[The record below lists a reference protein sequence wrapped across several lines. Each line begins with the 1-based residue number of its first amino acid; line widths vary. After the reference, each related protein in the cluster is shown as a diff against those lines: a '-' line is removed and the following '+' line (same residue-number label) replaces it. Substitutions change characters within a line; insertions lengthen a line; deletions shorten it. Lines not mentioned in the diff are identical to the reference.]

1 MEDMV
6 IIGGGPAGLSAALYT
21 LRGGQRTVVI
31 GKDGG
36 ALWRAAGVEN
46 YFGAPGAPGGRE
58 LVETGRR
65 QVAELGGVFLEEEV
79 TALEWQEIFRITTT
93 ARTLEARSVIL
104 ATGASRATLPIPG
117 LKELEGRGVSYCAV
131 CDAFFYRG
139 KEVAV
144 LGSGPYALHEVED
157 LLPVASR
164 VTLLANGAP
173 LTAEFPP
180 EVAVAA
186 APVARIL
193 GEEKVTGVAF
203 TDGTE
208 LAVDGVF
215 VALGSAG
222 GVELARK
229 LGLPVQNNKITVD
242 ASMATMIPGLF
253 AAGDCVSPIQQA
265 SVAVGQGAIAGLS
278 ALNYLRNHSK

>member
-1 MEDMV
+1 M
-6 IIGGGPAGLSAALYT
+6 
-21 LRGGQRTVVI
+21 
-31 GKDGG
+31 
-36 ALWRAAGVEN
+36 
-46 YFGAPGAPGGRE
+46 GR
-58 LVETGRR
+58 
-65 QVAELGGVFLEEEV
+65 VARL
-79 TALEWQEIFRITTT
+79 
-93 ARTLEARSVIL
+93 
-104 ATGASRATLPIPG
+104 
-117 LKELEGRGVSYCAV
+117 
-131 CDAFFYRG
+131 
-139 KEVAV
+139 
-144 LGSGPYALHEVED
+144 
-157 LLPVASR
+157 
-164 VTLLANGAP
+164 
-173 LTAEFPP
+173 
-180 EVAVAA
+180 

-193 GEEKVTGVAF
+193 GEGQVTGVAF